1 MKISLLCALL
11 CAACIPAPRPVP
23 GADACAL
30 ACDHGAE
37 LGCAFA
43 QSTPNGASCTDV
55 CLATEATGWST
66 MHPTCILRASTCAD
80 AERYSSEGC
89 E

>member
-1 MKISLLCALL
+1 
-11 CAACIPAPRPVP
+11 
-23 GADACAL
+23 
-30 ACDHGAE
+30 
-37 LGCAFA
+37 
-43 QSTPNGASCTDV
+43 
-55 CLATEATGWST
+55 LATEATGWST